1 MRKTLLILAILM
13 AMPFTG
19 TAQCTTPCGT
29 PCTNSD
35 KVQCDNTQT
44 IKWMSFE
51 EAIEANKTV
60 PKKIFIDV
68 FTDWCG
74 WCKKMDQTT
83 FLNKEVIEYMNE
95 NFYAVKFDAE
105 QSDTIVFAGYTFV
118 NQGSKNGRKGTHQ
131 LAAALLQGKM
141 SYPSYVFMNEKNQLL
156 TVAPGYMEA
165 SNLIPVLKYFG
176 TDSYLNMKYNDFIK
190 QDSEKH

>member
-1 MRKTLLILAILM
+1 MRKTLLVLAILM

-19 TAQCTTPCGT
+19 IAQCTKSCAT

-68 FTDWCG
+68 FTNWCG
-74 WCKKMDQTT
+74 WCKRMDQTT
-83 FLNKEVIEYMNE
+83 FINKDVVEYMNE
-95 NFYAVKFDAE
+95 YYYAVKFNAE
-105 QSDTIVFAGYTFV
+105 CTDTIAFAGYTFV
-118 NQGSKNGRKGTHQ
+118 NGGSTNGRGTHQ

-141 SYPSYVFMNEKNQLL
+141 SYPSYVFMNEDNRLI
-156 TVAPGYMEA
+156 TVAPGYMD
-165 SNLIPVLKYFG
+165 SSRFLPILKYFG
-176 TDSYLNMKYNDFIK
+176 TDAYLNMKYDDFSK
-190 QDSEKH
+190 QYSERN

>member
-1 MRKTLLILAILM
+1 MRKTLLVLTMLM
-13 AMPFTG
+13 AVPFIG
-19 TAQCTTPCGT
+19 VAQCTESCSTPCEK
-29 PCTNSD
+29 SD
-35 KVQCDNTQT
+35 KMQCEKAQKIN
-44 IKWMSFE
+44 WMSFE
-51 EAIEANKTV
+51 EAVKLNETA

-83 FLNKEVIEYMNE
+83 FINKDVVEYMNE

-118 NQGSKNGRKGTHQ
+118 NQGGTNGRKGTHQ

-141 SYPSYVFMNEKNQLL
+141 SFPSYVFMNEKNQLL
-156 TVAPGYMEA
+156 TVAPGYMD
-165 SNLIPVLKYFG
+165 SSRFLPILKYFG
-176 TDSYLNMKYNDFIK
+176 TNAYLNMKYEDFIK

>member
-1 MRKTLLILAILM
+1 MVLAIMM
-13 AMPFTG
+13 AVPFVVA
-19 TAQCTTPCGT
+19 AQCTKSCATPCG
-29 PCTNSD
+29 NAE
-35 KVQCDNTQT
+35 KAQCDKAQT

-51 EAIEANKTV
+51 EAVKLNETS
-60 PKKIFIDV
+60 PRKIFIDV

-74 WCKKMDQTT
+74 WCKRMDQTT
-83 FLNKEVIEYMNE
+83 FMNKEVIEYMNE

-118 NQGSKNGRKGTHQ
+118 NQGGTNGRKGTHQ

-156 TVAPGYMEA
+156 TVAPGYMDD
-165 SNLIPVLKYFG
+165 SRFLPILRYFG
-176 TDSYLNMKYNDFIK
+176 SDSYLNMKFEDFTRQK
-190 QDSEKH
+190 